1 MASLKREIPGDAEAE
16 QEPKKTRTAGDVPA
30 PAAKLRVELNPA
42 DCNLDFNIDGN
53 GLGGSGFHDG
63 GFAYCWSGARATT
76 GISGGKYCFGCKIV
90 SIQPVDMPDTP
101 PKDQHLCRIGVSRGE
116 EPVGNLGETQHS
128 FGFGATGKFSNAGKF
143 LDYGEKFG
151 VGDTIVCAV
160 DLESEPRTC
169 IGFSKNGKW
178 LGASTEFYGCLSGL
192 MMSKPSL
199 RKHQWELALFPHVLL
214 KNVVVELQFS
224 LEDGL
229 VPEGGFKPWA
239 SAIEDGNAVI
249 GPVFS
254 SVSDCEVIMMVG
266 LPASGKTT
274 WAEKW
279 IQDHPEKR
287 YVLLGTNLIL
297 DQMKV
302 PGLYRKQNYGERFDR
317 LMDKATAIYNTLLPL
332 AAKTPRNFIIDQTNV
347 YKSART
353 RKLKPFSSFQKIAV
367 VIFPRPEE
375 LKLRSQKRFQEM
387 GKEVPDDALNSMI
400 ANFVLPMSKDMPG
413 SDEYFDQV
421 IFTELNREESLRYL
435 NEMKEAVA
443 CRPNSNMKNN
453 FLSPPSWEKSAAS
466 YTSLHDGR
474 ASSVIT
480 GPHIN
485 SYALPDPLYHN
496 HQAPQG
502 HQQSPFPGAPRGSF
516 PSSVSSDNIG
526 HMRTA
531 IPTPRASLEHH
542 QSYQFES
549 NYYNQP
555 NMASFYTS
563 HNVPSGP
570 YRVGANQPPVGLS
583 WTSPATY
590 NPVGH
595 DYGVYRNPTSAPPV
609 VHDPAHAQRP
619 LYRSAPAVPPPP
631 RARGYARPAYSYPR
645 YN

>member
-1 MASLKREIPGDAEAE
+1 
-16 QEPKKTRTAGDVPA
+16 
-30 PAAKLRVELNPA
+30 
-42 DCNLDFNIDGN
+42 
-53 GLGGSGFHDG
+53 
-63 GFAYCWSGARATT
+63 
-76 GISGGKYCFGCKIV
+76 
-90 SIQPVDMPDTP
+90 MPDTP

-297 DQMKV
+297 DQM
-302 PGLYRKQNYGERFDR
+302 
-317 LMDKATAIYNTLLPL
+317 
-332 AAKTPRNFIIDQTNV
+332 
-347 YKSART
+347 
-353 RKLKPFSSFQKIAV
+353 KIAV